1 MRFLYKIHSG
11 YDGFR
16 PAKIPERLDAGERLV
31 LGWRRYLDAA
41 NRDDEVWVYFRGPH
55 RFEDSVYVKGRIDSI
70 DFTKENVSLRV
81 DDYDSERPIVDSEA
95 ASRIAEVVSR
105 RYQQVFVWPEHWE
118 SADCD
123 VFGSRESCEAKR
135 CGLCAKWGG
144 YPTVDEKGLS
154 PLSKL
159 RGSGLATIAP
169 AYWARPT
176 RCYLAKRRLKA
187 SVLEITDLIT
197 DFKLGNGLLAFPFS
211 LGMHEALRTRNLVE
225 FDAIVPV
232 PLSPDKAARGEL
244 HRTRVLAKELSELLH
259 CPVAE
264 VVTLTGPISK
274 RRHLAGGSSYA
285 SFQARYE
292 SLLSVD
298 PRARRLRR
306 VLIVDDVCTYGGTL
320 RAVARALRAAGAG
333 TTRLVATAAAQMVVK
348 DALGDESVVAIPGA

>member
-1 MRFLYKIHSG
+1 MRFLYKINSS

-16 PAKIPERLDAGERLV
+16 PAKITDRLDADGHMT

-41 NRDDEVWVYFRGPH
+41 NVGDEVWVFFRGPH
-55 RFEDSVYVKGRIDSI
+55 SFDDSVYVKGRIDSI
-70 DFTKENVSLRV
+70 DFSKESVSLRV
-81 DDYDSERPIVDSEA
+81 DDYDPERPIIDSGA
-95 ASRIAEVVSR
+95 ASRIAQVVSR
-105 RYQQVFVWPEHWE
+105 RYQQVFVWPGPWE

-135 CGLCAKWGG
+135 CGLCDKWSA
-144 YPTVDEKGLS
+144 YATIDKGSLKA
-154 PLSKL
+154 LTKL
-159 RGSGLATIAP
+159 QGSGIAALAP

-176 RCYLAKRRLKA
+176 RCYLAKRRLKG

-211 LGMHEALRTRNLVE
+211 LGIHEALRARDLVE

-232 PLSPDKAARGEL
+232 PLSPDKAAKGEL
-244 HRTRVLAKELSELLH
+244 HRTRALARELSQLLQ
-259 CPVAE
+259 CPIAE
-264 VVTLTGPISK
+264 VVTLEGPISK
-274 RRHLAGGSSYA
+274 RRLLAGGSTYP

-298 PRARRLRR
+298 QRASRLQR

-320 RAVARALRAAGAG
+320 RAVAGALRAVGAG

-348 DALGDESVVAIPGA
+348 DALGDESAVVIPGT